1 MSKNERY
8 CFDNA
13 FDAPSISNTPLFYLK
28 AKG

>member
-13 FDAPSISNTPLFYLK
+13 FDAPSISNTP
-28 AKG
+28 